1 MPPMDDPKK
10 QPQNPRQAG
19 NGGEFE
25 GLGMD
30 ELLDI
35 YDKKMA
41 SFNEGD
47 IIRGRVIKITSTE
60 VMIDIGYKSEGLLP
74 VNEVTGYDGKV
85 KVKPGDE
92 IYVYLERLEES
103 SGHIILSR
111 EEAARMLRCDS
122 TGGAWRESCR
132 IPVSGGGG

>member
-10 QPQNPRQAG
+10 QPQNPRVVG

-85 KVKPGDE
+85 KVKPAT
-92 IYVYLERLEES
+92 RSMSTS
-103 SGHIILSR
+103 SAS
-111 EEAARMLRCDS
+111 
-122 TGGAWRESCR
+122 R
-132 IPVSGGGG
+132 IPAATSSSRVRKQSACWSGTVSRRRSRQTRPSVAA

>member
-47 IIRGRVIKITSTE
+47 IIRGGVIKVTSTE
-60 VMIDIGYKSEGLLP
+60 VMIDIGYKSDGPLP
-74 VNEVTGYDGKV
+74 VNEVTGHEGKA
-85 KVKPGDE
+85 KVHTGRRRD
-92 IYVYLERLEES
+92 VYLDGLE
-103 SGHIILSR
+103 
-111 EEAARMLRCDS
+111 DS
-122 TGGAWRESCR
+122 
-132 IPVSGGGG
+132 

>member
-10 QPQNPRQAG
+10 QPQTPRPTG

-47 IIRGRVIKITSTE
+47 IIRGRVIKVSPSE
-60 VMIDIGYKSEGLLP
+60 VIVDIGYKSEGLLP
-74 VNEVTGYDGKV
+74 INEVTSYDGTV
-85 KVKPGDE
+85 KVKAGDE
-92 IYVYLERLEES
+92 IDVHLERLEDYTRPVIPPPEK
-103 SGHIILSR
+103 
-111 EEAARMLRCDS
+111 AR
-122 TGGAWRESCR
+122 GKPG
-132 IPVSGGGG
+132 